1 MAVDC
6 VTPVSL
12 FPYSLTA
19 TSTSTTPKAIDRK
32 SNKEKMLAMR
42 LYQIRKKHSQSRRG
56 FYC

>member
-12 FPYSLTA
+12 LPYSLT
-19 TSTSTTPKAIDRK
+19 AIDRK

-42 LYQIRKKHSQSRRG
+42 LYWIRKKHSQSRRG